1 MNYRKQL
8 RHLFK
13 IALIML
19 CFFVASAR
27 SDIVVVVSA
36 ASPISSLSK
45 NQVEKIFL
53 GKSRRF
59 PNGSRA
65 VPLNQSEGNL
75 ERDAFYQMVSGKSPA
90 QIKAHWAKL
99 IFTGRGQ
106 PPKEAASNDDVKQ
119 LLTNSGVNISYI
131 DRTAVDDSVK
141 IVALK

>member
-119 LLTNSGVNISYI
+119 LLTNNGVNISYI